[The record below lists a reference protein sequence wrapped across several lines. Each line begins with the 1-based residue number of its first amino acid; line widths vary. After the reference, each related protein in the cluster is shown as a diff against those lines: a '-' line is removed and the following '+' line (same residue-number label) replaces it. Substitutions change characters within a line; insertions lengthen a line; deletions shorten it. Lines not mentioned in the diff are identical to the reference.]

1 VVNARAFAGAVPADP
16 EAVAVRRFGAHPG
29 VQALVDDPVVSLEQ
43 QLLDEDRLPVPG
55 HPAAHRILLRCRS
68 IIDPAPPP
76 GVIPVG

>member
-1 VVNARAFAGAVPADP
+1 
-16 EAVAVRRFGAHPG
+16 